1 MSKDKATMKKFPSS
15 KYPITPITDEATYVH
30 FCELVEELDDLTF
43 EDEKE
48 EEKKFAHL
56 DALTTLIEAYEAKHF
71 QFNKLE
77 LTVVQVI
84 EQALEQLNLSK
95 KDLAKIL
102 GSNRVSEIFSGKREL
117 SLSQIRTLHKEL
129 RIPTDLLVG
138 V

>member
-1 MSKDKATMKKFPSS
+1 MSKSKALMKKFESS
-15 KYPITPITDEATYVH
+15 KYPITPITDEATYMR
-30 FCELVEELDDLTF
+30 FSELVEELDDITF
-43 EDEKE
+43 EDEFE

-71 QFNKLE
+71 QFNNIE

-95 KDLAKIL
+95 KDLSKIL
-102 GSNRVSEIFSGKREL
+102 GSNRVSEIFSGKRDL
-117 SLSQIRTLHKEL
+117 SLAQIRILHKEL